1 MRKTIALSEGL
12 LDEDMLWLFQVGEEK
27 AVNPGT
33 AIVHEGVRPNA
44 IFVVARGS
52 FNVGVETLADE
63 PLATLRVGE
72 LIGEISF
79 LEGSPASA
87 TIVADEE
94 SAVIAIDN
102 RVLNKRLR
110 EDTAFAA
117 RLYRAFAL
125 VAERR
130 LRNRVDH
137 LAYLFE
143 LGRGP
148 GSQRNSCAAALD

>member
-1 MRKTIALSEGL
+1 MRTTIALSDGL
-12 LDEDMLWLFQVGEEK
+12 RDEDMLWLFQVGVER
-27 AVNPGT
+27 VINPGT

-44 IFVVARGS
+44 IFVVIRGS

-63 PLATLRVGE
+63 PLAKLGAGE

-94 SAVIAIDN
+94 SAVIVVDSQ
-102 RVLNKRLR
+102 VLNERLR
-110 EDTAFAA
+110 ENTAFAA
-117 RLYRAFAL
+117 RMYRTFAL

-137 LAYLFE
+137 LAFLFE

-148 GSQRNSCAAALD
+148 GSQRDSCVAACD